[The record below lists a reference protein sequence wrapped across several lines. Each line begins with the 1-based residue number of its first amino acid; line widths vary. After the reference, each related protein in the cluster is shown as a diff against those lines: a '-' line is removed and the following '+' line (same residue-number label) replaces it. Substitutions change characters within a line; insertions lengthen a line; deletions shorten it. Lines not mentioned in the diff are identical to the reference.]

1 MWLNLS
7 ASRGIIAALIPRR
20 ACEKEILQ
28 SLLVLQGFFPP
39 ARKDTRGYLIGM
51 SFDARRHFSPH
62 ATKMLSLTPI
72 QAILYDLDSEKRIG
86 ATAASLKWSFK

>member
-7 ASRGIIAALIPRR
+7 TLRGIIAALIPRR

-28 SLLVLQGFFPP
+28 SLMVLQGFSRPRAKTP
-39 ARKDTRGYLIGM
+39 MDNLIEM
-51 SFDARRHFSPH
+51 SLRPGRHFSPH
-62 ATKMLSLTPI
+62 ATKMLYLTPI